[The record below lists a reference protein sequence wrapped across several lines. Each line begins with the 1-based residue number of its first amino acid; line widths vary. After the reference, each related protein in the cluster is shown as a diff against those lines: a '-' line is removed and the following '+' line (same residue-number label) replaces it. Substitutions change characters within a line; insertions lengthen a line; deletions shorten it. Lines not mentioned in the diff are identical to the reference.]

1 VKRFALEGANHVYP
15 RTATTSL
22 AHSRNTANMKSRIES
37 ALKRHTEPEAKAM
50 GIASVE
56 DRLTIG

>member
-22 AHSRNTANMKSRIES
+22 ADSRNTANMKSRIES
-37 ALKRHTEPEAKAM
+37 ALKRHTEPEAM